1 MADEKEFVL
10 TREGKLE
17 LENELD
23 TLKNITRKEVS
34 EKIKEARSFGDL
46 SENAEYDEA
55 KNEQA
60 EVEARI
66 NEIEYMLKYA
76 RVIDDEEIKSDVV
89 TPGSK
94 VVLAIFGGEEKYTI
108 VGSTEAD
115 PYKNK
120 LSYESPI
127 GAACLNRAAGETVKA
142 NTPGGEIE
150 FKIMGKLI
158 KRSDFFEFSHF
169 KRRLLQAVRNIR
181 QISSL
186 HLIRCIMHTS
196 RTYRYTHSTVVMLY
210 IINAS

>member
-1 MADEKEFVL
+1 MAENKEYVL
-10 TREGKLE
+10 TVEGKAE
-17 LENELD
+17 LEEELD
-23 TLKNITRKEVS
+23 TLKNVTRKAVS

-66 NEIEYMLKYA
+66 NEIEHMLKYA
-76 RVIDDEEIKSDVV
+76 RVLDEDEIKSDVV

-94 VVLAIFGGEEKYTI
+94 VVLDIFGREQQYII

-127 GAACLNRAAGETVKA
+127 GAACLNKSAGDIVKA
-142 NTPGGEIE
+142 STPGGEVT
-150 FKIMGKLI
+150 FKIVSI
-158 KRSDFFEFSHF
+158 DR
-169 KRRLLQAVRNIR
+169 
-181 QISSL
+181 
-186 HLIRCIMHTS
+186 
-196 RTYRYTHSTVVMLY
+196 
-210 IINAS
+210 

>member
-1 MADEKEFVL
+1 MAETKEYIL
-10 TREGKLE
+10 TREGKAE
-17 LENELD
+17 LEEELD
-23 TLKNITRKEVS
+23 TLKNVTRKRVS

-66 NEIEYMLKYA
+66 GEIENMLKYA
-76 RVIDDEEIKSDVV
+76 RVLDDDEIRSDVV

-94 VVLAIFGGEEKYTI
+94 VVLGIFGDEKHYQV

-127 GAACLNRAAGETVKA
+127 GAAILNKSAGDTVKA
-142 NTPGGEIE
+142 ITPGGEIE
-150 FKIMGKLI
+150 IKIIAIEK
-158 KRSDFFEFSHF
+158 
-169 KRRLLQAVRNIR
+169 
-181 QISSL
+181 
-186 HLIRCIMHTS
+186 
-196 RTYRYTHSTVVMLY
+196 
-210 IINAS
+210 

>member
-1 MADEKEFVL
+1 MADNKEYVL
-10 TREGKLE
+10 TREGKEE
-17 LENELD
+17 LEAELD
-23 TLKNITRKEVS
+23 TLKNVTRKAVS

-66 NEIEYMLKYA
+66 GEIENMLKYA
-76 RVIDDEEIKSDVV
+76 RVLDDDEIRSDVV

-94 VVLAIFGGEEKYTI
+94 VVLKIFGEEKQYQI

-127 GAACLNRAAGETVKA
+127 GAAILNKSAGETVVA
-142 NTPGGEIE
+142 ATPGGEIK
-150 FKIMGKLI
+150 FKIVSIEK
-158 KRSDFFEFSHF
+158 
-169 KRRLLQAVRNIR
+169 
-181 QISSL
+181 
-186 HLIRCIMHTS
+186 
-196 RTYRYTHSTVVMLY
+196 
-210 IINAS
+210 

>member
-1 MADEKEFVL
+1 MAETKEYIL
-10 TREGKLE
+10 TREGKAE
-17 LENELD
+17 LEEELD
-23 TLKNITRKEVS
+23 TLKNVTRKRVS

-66 NEIEYMLKYA
+66 GEIENMLKYA
-76 RVIDDEEIKSDVV
+76 RVLDDDEIRSDVV

-94 VVLAIFGGEEKYTI
+94 VVLGIFGDEKHYQI

-127 GAACLNRAAGETVKA
+127 GAAILNKSAGDTVKA
-142 NTPGGEIE
+142 ITPGGEIE
-150 FKIMGKLI
+150 IKIIAIEK
-158 KRSDFFEFSHF
+158 
-169 KRRLLQAVRNIR
+169 
-181 QISSL
+181 
-186 HLIRCIMHTS
+186 
-196 RTYRYTHSTVVMLY
+196 
-210 IINAS
+210 

>member
-1 MADEKEFVL
+1 MADTKEYVL
-10 TREGKLE
+10 TREGKTE
-17 LENELD
+17 LEAELD
-23 TLKNITRKEVS
+23 TLKNVTRKAVS

-66 NEIEYMLKYA
+66 NEIEHMLKYA
-76 RVIDDEEIKSDVV
+76 RVLDDDEIKSDVV

-94 VVLAIFGGEEKYTI
+94 VKLNIFGKEAVYTI

-127 GAACLNRAAGETVKA
+127 GAACLNKNAGETVKA
-142 NTPGGEIE
+142 LTPGGEIE
-150 FKIMGKLI
+150 FTILSIEK
-158 KRSDFFEFSHF
+158 
-169 KRRLLQAVRNIR
+169 
-181 QISSL
+181 
-186 HLIRCIMHTS
+186 
-196 RTYRYTHSTVVMLY
+196 
-210 IINAS
+210 